1 MAVAI
6 LPILFSIY
14 LLIWINSFY
23 DNGYLKTESEVK
35 EIYIRIVN
43 CAMAFSVVALPAIGY
58 AADKLP
64 LKYLVPF
71 SFFLRG
77 AIGTAFLM
85 LVHTPDGIWTILVV
99 LGLITC
105 TTMENVMIQ
114 KLFMNGLPDATRGTM
129 IGVFHLFG
137 QLGQIFFTLACV
149 SLIQKHGTKS
159 PFALVLISDVILFLA
174 GAVLGGLGYLDKPKE
189 TRPEIE
195 FPHITSDL

>member
-77 AIGTAFLM
+77 AIAHM
-85 LVHTPDGIWTILVV
+85 
-99 LGLITC
+99 
-105 TTMENVMIQ
+105 
-114 KLFMNGLPDATRGTM
+114 
-129 IGVFHLFG
+129 
-137 QLGQIFFTLACV
+137 
-149 SLIQKHGTKS
+149 
-159 PFALVLISDVILFLA
+159 
-174 GAVLGGLGYLDKPKE
+174 
-189 TRPEIE
+189 
-195 FPHITSDL
+195 